1 MKINKISRRAFLLG
15 RGAGSTAALL
25 SACGGSAS
33 SSSAASGSAASGSA
47 AAAGSDVFRTLDEIR
62 RTAP

>member
-1 MKINKISRRAFLLG
+1 MKVNKISRRAFLLG
-15 RGAGSTAALL
+15 LGAVSTAALL
-25 SACGGSAS
+25 SACGGSA

-47 AAAGSDVFRTLDEIR
+47 AAAGSDVFRTLTRSR

>member
-15 RGAGSTAALL
+15 LGAVSTAALL

-33 SSSAASGSAASGSA
+33 SSSAASGSAVSLCRICGQ
-47 AAAGSDVFRTLDEIR
+47 
-62 RTAP
+62 

>member
-15 RGAGSTAALL
+15 LGAVSTAALL

-33 SSSAASGSAASGSA
+33 SSSAASGSAVSGSA
-47 AAAGSDVFRTLDEIR
+47 ASAGLSLIHISEPTR
-62 RTAP
+62 RS